1 MALLEFANRRGIDAI
16 HWLLQGIPGLAAWRR
31 GDRERGMVLFGSF
44 ASALS
49 MAIFAWGTTLGV
61 LMILVVFAA
70 HVAALVDLI
79 AADFLTK
86 RFRADR
92 RLQVG
97 GYCALL
103 LGAGL
108 MSLIAIW
115 A

>member
-1 MALLEFANRRGIDAI
+1 MYAALGAFYSLTTASGVALGI
-16 HWLLQGIPGLAAWRR
+16 GIVSSYNPGSRAAL
-31 GDRERGMVLFGSF
+31 GIS
-44 ASALS
+44 
-49 MAIFAWGTTLGV
+49 GV
-61 LMILVVFAA
+61 LDSISAAILIY
-70 HVAALVDLI
+70 AALVDLI